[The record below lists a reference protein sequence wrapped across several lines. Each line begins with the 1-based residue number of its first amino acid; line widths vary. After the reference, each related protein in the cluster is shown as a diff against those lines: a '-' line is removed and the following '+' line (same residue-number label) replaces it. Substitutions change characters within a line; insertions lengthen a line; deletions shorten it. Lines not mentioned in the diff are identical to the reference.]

1 LALISAFLLLSAYA
15 LAWTE
20 RRLYG
25 TWMLMIAFVV
35 LTLWAG
41 LNIFW
46 ARNNPSPL
54 EPTTW
59 LVLTTVAA
67 TAVVYYLHLGIEGE
81 GLGNSER

>member
-1 LALISAFLLLSAYA
+1 MALLLSAYA

-25 TWMLMIAFVV
+25 TWMLMVAFTV
-35 LTLWAG
+35 LALWTG

-54 EPTTW
+54 DPTTW
-59 LVLTTVAA
+59 LVLTAMAA
-67 TAVVYYLHLGIEGE
+67 TAVVYYLHLGIEGV
-81 GLGNSER
+81 GLGGGGT